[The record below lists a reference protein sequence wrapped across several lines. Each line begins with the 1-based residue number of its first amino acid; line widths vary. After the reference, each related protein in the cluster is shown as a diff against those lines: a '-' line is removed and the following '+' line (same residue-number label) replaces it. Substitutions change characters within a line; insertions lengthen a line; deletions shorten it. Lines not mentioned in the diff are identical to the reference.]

1 MLTEL
6 NIEPVTDSTKHCQ
19 QSWRNH
25 VNRMNTGSFPKAIL
39 PEGSRGENIS
49 RALDEE
55 IEGKFKTVTGLKA

>member
-1 MLTEL
+1 
-6 NIEPVTDSTKHCQ
+6 
-19 QSWRNH
+19 
-25 VNRMNTGSFPKAIL
+25 MNTGSFPKAIL